1 MKNPVKFYL
10 FLLASVFALTIRAA
24 NDDSTAS
31 QIYSE
36 GRKLYLD
43 GEYYD
48 AAQKF
53 ESCRFHT
60 GNLTIRANSLIA
72 QAAAYR
78 MCKLYYR
85 EFLAIEEL
93 LERYPEY
100 VNCKDLIAR
109 EFEIGKIFRGGYR
122 EPAFWALRWIPHLVD
137 VNRTEEVLSAA
148 LNRAPYS
155 EHAPAAHMQL
165 AIYFDQ
171 EGESKKSVAE
181 LRLIVE
187 RHPNCEQSKYALLAL
202 ANGLFDLAGR
212 GDGDSRYINEAVELF
227 KLFCQRYPEASEV
240 EFARN
245 KLALAK
251 DVQAKKL
258 FEIAEFYRKNGRSEV
273 AERYL
278 AQVMN
283 EYPDS
288 KTAPEAEAVLVDIS
302 NNYLPAAPQEKIE
315 ARLPD
320 LKAYAIPA
328 EADLLLAAPGENGN
342 HFLLNVPDI
351 KGEVLKNLSGNDG
364 GEK

>member
-10 FLLASVFALTIRAA
+10 FILLSFFVLTISA
-24 NDDSTAS
+24 DDNTAS

-36 GRKLYLD
+36 GRQLYLD

-60 GNLTIRANSLIA
+60 KNMTIRANSLIA
-72 QAAAYR
+72 QAASYR

-100 VNCKDLIAR
+100 VNCKDMIAR
-109 EFEIGKIFRGGYR
+109 EFEIGQIFRGGYR
-122 EPAFWALRWIPHLVD
+122 EPAFWVFRWIPYLVD
-137 VNRTEEVLSAA
+137 VNRTEEVFSAA
-148 LNRAPYS
+148 LKRAPYS
-155 EHAPAAHMQL
+155 EYAPGAHMQL
-165 AIYFDQ
+165 AIFFDQ
-171 EGESKKSVAE
+171 EGETQKSVAE
-181 LRLIVE
+181 LRMILE
-187 RHPNCEQSKYALLAL
+187 RHGKSEQSKYALLAL
-202 ANGLFDLAGR
+202 ANALFNLAGR
-212 GDGDSRYINEAVELF
+212 GDGDSRYINESVELF
-227 KLFCQRYPEASEV
+227 KLFCQRYPDASEI

-245 KLALAK
+245 RLAQAK

-258 FEIAEFYRKNGRSEV
+258 FEIAEFYRKNGRKEV

-288 KTAPEAEAVLVDIS
+288 KTAPNAEAVLVDIS
-302 NNYLPAAPQEKIE
+302 DNFLPAAPQEKIE
-315 ARLPD
+315 ARMPD
-320 LKAYAIPA
+320 LKSYSIPD
-328 EADLLLAAPGENGN
+328 EPGLLLAAPGENGN

-351 KGEVLKNLSGNDG
+351 KGEVLKDLSGNNG